1 MKALKMFLGAAIA
14 LLAGCEADTPTLPTR
29 SLTAAQTVAVGK
41 NPQGLAVAGGYV
53 YCANH
58 DDGTISVIDT
68 ETDAVVK
75 TLPVEN
81 GAPGYVR
88 AFPDGKQVLVA
99 DTKNGRVLV
108 FDPVQDHKLLQS
120 VEVGAGPDRIVTD
133 NNDNRTAYVGLT
145 GEPKLVRLTFDPVDR
160 AKPPASKSYQ
170 VGNVA
175 GAGQTAR
182 PIAYESGV
190 VLVPNSLDNNVTLV
204 NVDTGMVAALQDGV
218 QPGPVAIGMSMGIP
232 KAAVVGNVAS
242 NTITVFDLV
251 TGGKYPLTGVGLS
264 PADAVADTEQGLAFV
279 SMAGSNEVAVID
291 YVRPHLAMRLP
302 VGDRPVRL
310 YIAPDL
316 PPAGYRVAHFG
327 VGSHELWVGNDGG
340 DSVTVIDGATLRPRA
355 TVAVGKGHHV
365 MAFFGDKAY
374 VANAADG
381 TVSVVD
387 RRKVSS

>member
-1 MKALKMFLGAAIA
+1 MRALRTLIGLAIA
-14 LLAGCEADTPTLPTR
+14 LVAGCESETPTAPVL
-29 SLTAAQTVAVGK
+29 SLAAARTVAVGK
-41 NPQGLAVAGGYV
+41 NPQGLAAAGGYV

-58 DDGTISVIDT
+58 DDGTISVIDPK
-68 ETDAVVK
+68 TDTVVK

-108 FDPVQDHKLLQS
+108 FDPAQDHKLLQS
-120 VEVGAGPDRIVTD
+120 VDVGAGPDRIVID
-133 NNDNRTAYVGLT
+133 ANDDRSAYVGLT
-145 GEPKLVRLTFDPVDR
+145 GEPRLVRLTFALDR

-182 PIAYESGV
+182 PIAYDSGV

-204 NVDTGMVAALQDGV
+204 NVDTGMVAALSDGI
-218 QPGPVAIGMSMGIP
+218 QPGPVAIGVSMGLP

-251 TGGKYPLTGVGLS
+251 SGGKYPLTGVGLS

-279 SMAGSNEVAVID
+279 SMASSNEVAVID
-291 YVRPHLAMRLP
+291 YVRPHLTMRIP

-310 YIAPDL
+310 AIAPDL
-316 PPAGYRVAHFG
+316 APAAYRVAHVG
-327 VGSHELWVGNDGG
+327 AGSHELWVGNDGG
-340 DSVTVIDGATLRPRA
+340 DSVTVIDGTTLHPRA

-365 MAFFGDKAY
+365 MAFLGDKAY

-387 RRKVSS
+387 RRQVSS